1 MGKVEKGGVVK
12 DSVGANPSS
21 SPSRPSPQT
30 SYYIFCGTYK
40 FANLLTKYH
49 LPTNYTFIMTNIPAN
64 SEKIVDR
71 FSNYSKALAKLSE
84 IHLKNISEIDEIT
97 RDAYFQRYEFTIELA
112 WKLVKD
118 ILEFEQIVTKTPR
131 ESIKEAVKANILS
144 DFYIWDEML
153 TTRNYSSHNYDEQEI
168 QAIFPK
174 IYNQFYPELISL
186 QKYVSTKYKI
196 RLAK

>member
-1 MGKVEKGGVVK
+1 
-12 DSVGANPSS
+12 
-21 SPSRPSPQT
+21 
-30 SYYIFCGTYK
+30 
-40 FANLLTKYH
+40 
-49 LPTNYTFIMTNIPAN
+49 MTNIPAN